1 MDTFHFIDLK
11 LWDKVVSI
19 NNAEKINGY
28 QTVPNIGELFLF
40 VDTEGTFR
48 ARRIRDPVNSERIRI
63 YLIDTGKVLELKFE
77 AESYYEL
84 PNHLNFP
91 DLSTKCKLK
100 NACNTLK
107 DLLFKKVVLRKIWIT
122 DEEFPGFIDEYEL
135 LYVEPENKSPAK
147 ELPKELPKKILS
159 EGISKDTLTQEELDV
174 LNEEPLNTNDPMLA
188 TLGYSVED
196 DNRCQFYDEKTG
208 GCFKRGRCYKDHFPE
223 DNHDLRSQTQ
233 IFFDNIPLQLEL
245 PAVNSIIF
253 IFPLHFEAIN
263 LLYAHIIQP
272 NKIYIDS
279 KTDLMKLNM
288 MMNTPAAIRSYELI
302 EEIPAINQLVIALGI
317 KDKYYRAKVCDVN
330 DNDTCNVFFVDYG
343 YKLTIDTTELRRYK
357 VQYNFLPF
365 QAVPLIIG
373 NVQAGTNPFTDMV
386 AVEQLNIWIKQN
398 YYNFHAKV
406 L

>member
-1 MDTFHFIDLK
+1 MNTFHFIDLK

-19 NNAEKINGY
+19 DNVEKINEY
-28 QTVPNIGELFLF
+28 KTAPNIGELFLF

-48 ARRIRDPVNSERIRI
+48 GRRIKDPVNTEHIRI
-63 YLIDTGKVLELKFE
+63 FLIDTGKELDLKFE
-77 AESYYEL
+77 AGSYYEL
-84 PNHLNFP
+84 PYFLNFP

-100 NACNTLK
+100 NACTILK
-107 DLLFKKVVLRKIWIT
+107 DLLFKKVVLRKIT
-122 DEEFPGFIDEYEL
+122 DVEYPGFIDEYEL
-135 LYVEPENKSPAK
+135 LYVEPEDEFPTK
-147 ELPKELPKKILS
+147 ESPKKLET
-159 EGISKDTLTQEELDV
+159 EGITKETLTLEELDV

-223 DNHDLRSQTQ
+223 DNHDLRTQSQ

-245 PAVNSIIF
+245 PAVNSMIF
-253 IFPLHFEAIN
+253 IYPLHFEAIN

-272 NKIYIDS
+272 NKIKIENES
-279 KTDLMKLNM
+279 DLMMKLIM
-288 MMNTPAAIRSYELI
+288 MMNSSTAIKSYKPL
-302 EEIPAINQLVIALGI
+302 EEIPVINQLVIAPGI

-343 YKLTIDTTELRRYK
+343 YKLTLETTELRQYK

-386 AVEQLNIWIKQN
+386 AVEELNVWIKQN
-398 YYNFHAKV
+398 YYNFHAKI